1 MAACSP
7 SGFDG
12 QDCFTTPPNLDLARS
27 SDPVPAGPSIAEIAD
42 APKSSLTHQPNQ
54 IVHAVLAGDLDQ
66 VKVRLR
72 SATAVKMME
81 VLYEPLRSLNEW
93 ESDLAQN
100 ELERGCLYAIACVI
114 DREWEGSQD
123 EKDAFLPLKK
133 GLERTETQTAG
144 SQSIIQRAIRHLS
157 DDHYST

>member
-1 MAACSP
+1 
-7 SGFDG
+7 
-12 QDCFTTPPNLDLARS
+12 
-27 SDPVPAGPSIAEIAD
+27 
-42 APKSSLTHQPNQ
+42 
-54 IVHAVLAGDLDQ
+54 LAGNLDQ
-66 VKVRLR
+66 VKVWLR
-72 SATAVKMME
+72 SATAVEMME
-81 VLYEPLRSLNEW
+81 TLYELLRPLDEPEN
-93 ESDLAQN
+93 DLAQN
-100 ELERGCLYAIACVI
+100 ELERGYLYAIACAI

>member
-1 MAACSP
+1 
-7 SGFDG
+7 
-12 QDCFTTPPNLDLARS
+12 
-27 SDPVPAGPSIAEIAD
+27 
-42 APKSSLTHQPNQ
+42 LTHQPNQ

-72 SATAVKMME
+72 SATAVEMME
-81 VLYEPLRSLNEW
+81 ALYELLRPLDEP

-100 ELERGCLYAIACVI
+100 ELEQGCLYAIACAI

-157 DDHYST
+157 DDRYST